1 MNTVVKIDVGRCLK
15 ALLKKWYYM
24 LLVGIAIAAVLY
36 LVKGIQ
42 NKTTYTASATIY
54 SASYGSYSET
64 TIATRA
70 MQTYSQIISS
80 YMIAERAEGL
90 IGDESITAQEI
101 RSMVYIDYEAESP
114 ILYILARSSSVGKS
128 VAVVNAVAE
137 AFLIEAQNITGG
149 EGIRILDRASEEA
162 VNASSSSDGKKM
174 AILGFL
180 VGFFGVACI
189 IVLHEI
195 FSDRVY
201 RVEDATLGSMEL
213 LGIIP
218 DEDLK

>member
-1 MNTVVKIDVGRCLK
+1 MNTVVKIDVGRCLS

-24 LLVGIAIAAVLY
+24 LLVGIATAGVIFLI
-36 LVKGIQ
+36 KGIQ
-42 NKTTYTASATIY
+42 GQTTYTASATLY

-64 TIATRA
+64 TLATRA

-80 YMIAERAEGL
+80 HMIAERAEGI
-90 IGDESITAQEI
+90 IGDDSISAQEI
-101 RSMVYIDYEAESP
+101 RSMVFINYEEESP
-114 ILYILARSSSVGKS
+114 ILYIMARSSNLKKS

-149 EGIRILDRASEEA
+149 EGIRILDSASAEA
-162 VNASSSSDGKKM
+162 VNASSSSDGKKY
-174 AILGFL
+174 AV
-180 VGFFGVACI
+180 VGFFVGAFLVALL
-189 IVLHEI
+189 IVLKEI

-213 LGIIP
+213 LGVIP
-218 DEDLK
+218 DEKLK